1 MFSSSS
7 ALQLRENTGSWKLK
21 STFGC
26 CRFEYIKMMHGDAS
40 LWESFPQALERR
52 TGARRYVG
60 AFRAPFQDL
69 RLAPSQEHALRVC
82 SLLAIPPPPRDPKA
96 LPGGVPENL
105 SEDNLSTWADTVQDV
120 ATGMIVLQPGTDQI
134 IFPHLVELLTLL
146 ESVSR
151 VAFCCQ
157 CYLPGSACRCLETS
171 STASTAS
178 TTGLSWS
185 EIADPTFGPNSAP
198 AGRGA
203 GSALPYGSSSM
214 PGGSVW
220 DLPSTDYP
228 RLPGASSAIR
238 QPRPPAGRASFLESQ
253 LMAIRYGLTAPPEPL
268 RLPQPTWTPPATQN
282 RRRTQLPPP
291 PPRTD
296 SVSTTDQSQ
305 QTTAPDTGP
314 EGQGTRRTG
323 RSRSRGRH
331 HGPVS
336 SPSRQSY
343 TSLQAS
349 GCSGGTSRR
358 APDWNPLANLANHR
372 SGGWKKDLDFYMGA
386 YFRLNYR
393 NEPTSKWP
401 ALKAKFFNFLID
413 HHSEWKSIRNN
424 DPLGYLPYMGA
435 QFERVTGYKL
445 VGLGAC
451 TEWIRAGTYC
461 HWVIAQRGELGRCP
475 RLAGT
480 PPPEGPMTPPPFPP
494 VTAAASPAT
503 ATPPAPAAPPATAT
517 QATAPKP
524 PQGGGGRPQSKSQPR
539 KRDAATAGVQGA
551 ARDTGGAGDSSDRS
565 GRATSREPRTARSR
579 SKKRCRSQSRKRE
592 SRPTSPFPLQDR
604 EGRLQALQTLYEEA
618 GEHKLASEITALR
631 GLQVIHPDM
640 GADEL
645 QSLNNQVLLM
655 IAEYHLTSASQG
667 THHIQPVL
675 PEGAARLMPP
685 VDEYLPGSF
694 EGCRDVRVTDRAQ
707 IMRIATWLHRL
718 DLAATYSVETAN
730 SPQVEDYDFGP
741 LLEYFLMPRLSTI
754 TPQEVAARVAQEN
767 RRGLEASLR
776 DLHEERDS
784 LQNGIELLT
793 TALEKEQQKE
803 RRKSVKKQL
812 DSRRRELRSNLRR
825 IARLE
830 GLLGLEQPQQ
840 PPTAQGPLDVIVEE
854 TTETFMTDEESESE
868 ATLQGDPTD
877 EATAPVRETEQDME
891 TGGEGGDSPVTPN
904 EDDLLTGAGAAD
916 VETGM
921 ASLHVD
927 SPAKPRGDDDA
938 AT

>member
-1 MFSSSS
+1 
-7 ALQLRENTGSWKLK
+7 
-21 STFGC
+21 
-26 CRFEYIKMMHGDAS
+26 
-40 LWESFPQALERR
+40 
-52 TGARRYVG
+52 
-60 AFRAPFQDL
+60 
-69 RLAPSQEHALRVC
+69 
-82 SLLAIPPPPRDPKA
+82 
-96 LPGGVPENL
+96 
-105 SEDNLSTWADTVQDV
+105 
-120 ATGMIVLQPGTDQI
+120 MIVLQPGTDQI

-151 VAFCCQ
+151 VAFCRQ

-253 LMAIRYGLTAPPEPL
+253 LMAIQHGLTAPPEPL
-268 RLPQPTWTPPATQN
+268 RLPQPTWMPPATQN

-323 RSRSRGRH
+323 RSRSRSRH

-424 DPLGYLPYMGA
+424 DPLGYLPYMEA
-435 QFERVTGYKL
+435 QLERVTGYKL

-451 TEWIRAGTYC
+451 TEWIRAGTYY

-503 ATPPAPAAPPATAT
+503 ATPPAPAALPATAT

-524 PQGGGGRPQSKSQPR
+524 PQGGGGRPRSKSQPR
-539 KRDAATAGVQGA
+539 KRDAAAAGVQGA

-579 SKKRCRSQSRKRE
+579 SKKRRRSQSRKRE
-592 SRPTSPFPLQDR
+592 SRPTAPFPLQDR

-675 PEGAARLMPP
+675 PEGAARLVPP

-718 DLAATYSVETAN
+718 DLAATYSVETSN

-854 TTETFMTDEESESE
+854 TTQTFMTDEESESE

-891 TGGEGGDSPVTPN
+891 IGGEGGDSPVTPN
-904 EDDLLTGAGAAD
+904 EDDLLTGAGTAD

>member
-1 MFSSSS
+1 M
-7 ALQLRENTGSWKLK
+7 
-21 STFGC
+21 
-26 CRFEYIKMMHGDAS
+26 
-40 LWESFPQALERR
+40 
-52 TGARRYVG
+52 
-60 AFRAPFQDL
+60 
-69 RLAPSQEHALRVC
+69 
-82 SLLAIPPPPRDPKA
+82 
-96 LPGGVPENL
+96 
-105 SEDNLSTWADTVQDV
+105 
-120 ATGMIVLQPGTDQI
+120 
-134 IFPHLVELLTLL
+134 
-146 ESVSR
+146 
-151 VAFCCQ
+151 
-157 CYLPGSACRCLETS
+157 
-171 STASTAS
+171 
-178 TTGLSWS
+178 
-185 EIADPTFGPNSAP
+185 
-198 AGRGA
+198 
-203 GSALPYGSSSM
+203 
-214 PGGSVW
+214 
-220 DLPSTDYP
+220 
-228 RLPGASSAIR
+228 
-238 QPRPPAGRASFLESQ
+238 
-253 LMAIRYGLTAPPEPL
+253 
-268 RLPQPTWTPPATQN
+268 
-282 RRRTQLPPP
+282 
-291 PPRTD
+291 
-296 SVSTTDQSQ
+296 
-305 QTTAPDTGP
+305 
-314 EGQGTRRTG
+314 
-323 RSRSRGRH
+323 
-331 HGPVS
+331 
-336 SPSRQSY
+336 
-343 TSLQAS
+343 
-349 GCSGGTSRR
+349 
-358 APDWNPLANLANHR
+358 
-372 SGGWKKDLDFYMGA
+372 
-386 YFRLNYR
+386 
-393 NEPTSKWP
+393 
-401 ALKAKFFNFLID
+401 
-413 HHSEWKSIRNN
+413 
-424 DPLGYLPYMGA
+424 
-435 QFERVTGYKL
+435 
-445 VGLGAC
+445 
-451 TEWIRAGTYC
+451 
-461 HWVIAQRGELGRCP
+461 
-475 RLAGT
+475 
-480 PPPEGPMTPPPFPP
+480 
-494 VTAAASPAT
+494 
-503 ATPPAPAAPPATAT
+503 
-517 QATAPKP
+517 
-524 PQGGGGRPQSKSQPR
+524 
-539 KRDAATAGVQGA
+539 
-551 ARDTGGAGDSSDRS
+551 
-565 GRATSREPRTARSR
+565 
-579 SKKRCRSQSRKRE
+579 
-592 SRPTSPFPLQDR
+592 
-604 EGRLQALQTLYEEA
+604 LYEEA

-655 IAEYHLTSASQG
+655 IAEYHLMSASQG

-694 EGCRDVRVTDRAQ
+694 EGCHDVRVMDRAQ

-891 TGGEGGDSPVTPN
+891 TGGEGRDSPVTPN